1 MVEKFLVLKEIE
13 VVKIL
18 FNIYRVVIKNI
29 LSIIGEKNFV
39 LSINK
44 EKLLEVRKE
53 LLIGY

>member
-13 VVKIL
+13 VVKIS
-18 FNIYRVVIKNI
+18 FNIYCVVIKNI

-44 EKLLEVRKE
+44 EKLLEVCKE